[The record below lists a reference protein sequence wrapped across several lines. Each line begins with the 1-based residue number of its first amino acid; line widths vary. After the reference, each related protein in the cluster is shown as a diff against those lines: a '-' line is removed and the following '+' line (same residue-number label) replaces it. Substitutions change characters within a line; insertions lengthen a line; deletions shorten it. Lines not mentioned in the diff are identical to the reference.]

1 MSKLLSE
8 NKRSTIQTMYQ
19 LIDENIIIQFF
30 GDDDP
35 EMLKEMVQIII
46 DVNILELKGLD
57 HFYKISDYQT
67 IKKRCHKSK
76 PSMSYIGAELTKKI
90 IEDIESNLENSQQL
104 NETLQS
110 HLVIIEDELV
120 RFMNTNN

>member
-1 MSKLLSE
+1 MSE

-46 DVNILELKGLD
+46 DINIQELKGLD

>member
-1 MSKLLSE
+1 
-8 NKRSTIQTMYQ
+8 MYQ

-46 DVNILELKGLD
+46 DINIQELKGLD